1 LKERAATAL
10 ADLNARKNTNVC
22 VMNLSSRLKT
32 PILRDTVT
40 VCFIIRK
47 NKGGYAMND
56 EKLHQIVRTIL
67 DIAMVLNCLAII
79 ILLVRKIC
87 DDDEE

>member
-1 LKERAATAL
+1 
-10 ADLNARKNTNVC
+10 
-22 VMNLSSRLKT
+22 
-32 PILRDTVT
+32 
-40 VCFIIRK
+40 
-47 NKGGYAMND
+47 MND

-79 ILLVRKIC
+79 IVLVRKLC